1 MTKKLSVHELN
12 FLYFFPRSPTPL
24 PPSHGQLFPS
34 EKATSG
40 AEPAPAQS
48 SSKTEI
54 SVASSRSSIKQLYDI
69 ISSFDDHKKQ
79 LVQSIGFGGLLMF
92 PALRQINRRFAA
104 WIMSRVDPLS
114 QTLVIE
120 PSKQISFNKDD
131 VERVL
136 GIQSQGKS
144 VLSLGAP
151 SKQLV
156 NKVSDMYLQGRDKDR
171 RSVKV
176 AQDVIERN
184 YPEGMTEA
192 DINAFKVA
200 FVIYVMS
207 TLLSPGSKHDYISID
222 YWNAL
227 SDPTAITRA
236 AGLFWGDTAHICY
249 NNYSPDASQDRN
261 S

>member
-1 MTKKLSVHELN
+1 
-12 FLYFFPRSPTPL
+12 
-24 PPSHGQLFPS
+24 
-34 EKATSG
+34 
-40 AEPAPAQS
+40 
-48 SSKTEI
+48 
-54 SVASSRSSIKQLYDI
+54 
-69 ISSFDDHKKQ
+69 
-79 LVQSIGFGGLLMF
+79 MF

-114 QTLVIE
+114 QTLIIE

-136 GIQSQGKS
+136 GIPSQGKS

-156 NKVSDMYLQGRDKDR
+156 NKVSDMYLQGRDKDK
-171 RSVKV
+171 RSIKV

-184 YPEGMTEA
+184 YPEGMSES

-227 SDPTAITRA
+227 SDPTAINSYDWSEYVIKK
-236 AGLFWGDTAHICY
+236 LFQAVVKVKTELNSSNKVTNINGCSIFLQVICT
-249 NNYSPDASQDRN
+249 NYYIEQFASTFYAF
-261 S
+261 

>member
-1 MTKKLSVHELN
+1 
-12 FLYFFPRSPTPL
+12 
-24 PPSHGQLFPS
+24 
-34 EKATSG
+34 
-40 AEPAPAQS
+40 
-48 SSKTEI
+48 
-54 SVASSRSSIKQLYDI
+54 LYDI

-114 QTLVIE
+114 QTLIIE

-136 GIQSQGKS
+136 GIPSQGKS
-144 VLSLGAP
+144 VL

-171 RSVKV
+171 RSIKV

-184 YPEGMTEA
+184 YPEGMSEA

-200 FVIYVMS
+200 FVIYVPGKLEAEGFEFGKNQVRRTAMYVVYINKNEQKIEVLCIQISNMLYLKKFLNMTVQRKKYSLLLLGNKLATPIRS
-207 TLLSPGSKHDYISID
+207 TFIINNCWIVGTGFIISTDTWSPSSGMLL
-222 YWNAL
+222 
-227 SDPTAITRA
+227 T
-236 AGLFWGDTAHICY
+236 
-249 NNYSPDASQDRN
+249 
-261 S
+261 

>member
-1 MTKKLSVHELN
+1 
-12 FLYFFPRSPTPL
+12 
-24 PPSHGQLFPS
+24 
-34 EKATSG
+34 
-40 AEPAPAQS
+40 
-48 SSKTEI
+48 
-54 SVASSRSSIKQLYDI
+54 
-69 ISSFDDHKKQ
+69 
-79 LVQSIGFGGLLMF
+79 
-92 PALRQINRRFAA
+92 
-104 WIMSRVDPLS
+104 MSRVDPLS
-114 QTLVIE
+114 QTLIIE

-136 GIQSQGKS
+136 GIPSQGKS

-171 RSVKV
+171 RSIKV

-184 YPEGMTEA
+184 YPKGMSEA

-227 SDPTAITRA
+227 SDPTAINSYDWSEYVIKK
-236 AGLFWGDTAHICY
+236 LFQAVVKVKTELNSSNKVTNINGCSIFLQVICT
-249 NNYSPDASQDRN
+249 NYYIEQFASTFYAF
-261 S
+261 

>member
-1 MTKKLSVHELN
+1 
-12 FLYFFPRSPTPL
+12 
-24 PPSHGQLFPS
+24 
-34 EKATSG
+34 
-40 AEPAPAQS
+40 
-48 SSKTEI
+48 
-54 SVASSRSSIKQLYDI
+54 
-69 ISSFDDHKKQ
+69 
-79 LVQSIGFGGLLMF
+79 MF

-114 QTLVIE
+114 QTLIIE
-120 PSKQISFNKDD
+120 PYKQISFNKDD

-136 GIQSQGKS
+136 GIPSQGKS

-171 RSVKV
+171 RSIKV

-184 YPEGMTEA
+184 YPKGMSEA

-222 YWNAL
+222 Y
-227 SDPTAITRA
+227 
-236 AGLFWGDTAHICY
+236 
-249 NNYSPDASQDRN
+249 
-261 S
+261 